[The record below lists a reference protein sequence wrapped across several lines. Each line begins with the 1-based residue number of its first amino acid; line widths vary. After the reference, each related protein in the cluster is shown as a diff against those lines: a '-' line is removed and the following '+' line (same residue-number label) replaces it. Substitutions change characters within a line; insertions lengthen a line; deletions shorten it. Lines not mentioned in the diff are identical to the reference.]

1 MELGLGLIL
10 ILISAVE
17 IIAIT
22 SIVARSQPQV

>member
-17 IIAIT
+17 IIAI
-22 SIVARSQPQV
+22 SAIVFRDQPKA